1 MRDRDHGDVV
11 LSSILVLLVVAGWAA
26 YLVPFWFHRHD
37 GAAAELRSIHG
48 FSTAM
53 RTLSRRTPSYVDGR
67 YVLVPG
73 SRHRT
78 TTETPSAV
86 HVSGASVRRA
96 TETRVVRRRQAL
108 VGMLVVTVISMA
120 AAVPFGGLAVWV
132 ALGNALATTGY
143 AVVLRRAAVREAER
157 KRRARQLAYRRQV
170 LAERE
175 EYDAR
180 IAEAADAARR
190 VPRQP
195 AVRQASGDFYD
206 ALEDVDEWAEIEW
219 RRVVGQ

>member
-1 MRDRDHGDVV
+1 
-11 LSSILVLLVVAGWAA
+11 VVAGWAA

-53 RTLSRRTPSYVDGR
+53 RTLSRRTPAYVDGR

-73 SRHRT
+73 SRHHM
-78 TTETPSAV
+78 TTETPAPV
-86 HVSGASVRRA
+86 HVSGAGVRKA
-96 TETRVVRRRQAL
+96 SETRVVRRRQAL
-108 VGMLVVTVISMA
+108 VAMLAVTVVSA
-120 AAVPFGGLAVWV
+120 GLGFFVRGLTIWV
-132 ALGNALATTGY
+132 ALGNALATFGY
-143 AVVLRRAAVREAER
+143 AVVLRRSAVREAER

-180 IAEAADAARR
+180 IAAERAAQA

-195 AVRQASGDFYD
+195 AARRVAGDFYD
-206 ALEDVDEWAEIEW
+206 ALEDVDEWSEQEW
-219 RRVVGQ
+219 QRVVGQ

>member
-1 MRDRDHGDVV
+1 
-11 LSSILVLLVVAGWAA
+11 
-26 YLVPFWFHRHD
+26 VPFWFHRHD

-53 RTLSRRTPSYVDGR
+53 RTLSRRTPTYVDGR

-73 SRHRT
+73 SRHHT
-78 TTETPSAV
+78 TTETPAAV
-86 HVSGASVRRA
+86 HVSGAGVRKA
-96 TETRVVRRRQAL
+96 AQTRVVRRRQTLIA
-108 VGMLVVTVISMA
+108 MLAVTVFSV
-120 AAVPFGGLAVWV
+120 AVAFVAGGLALW
-132 ALGNALATTGY
+132 AAFGNAVATTGY

-180 IAEAADAARR
+180 IAAKQAAQEAA
-190 VPRQP
+190 RQT
-195 AVRQASGDFYD
+195 AVRRAAGGFYD

>member
-1 MRDRDHGDVV
+1 M
-11 LSSILVLLVVAGWAA
+11 
-26 YLVPFWFHRHD
+26 PFWFHRHD

-53 RTLSRRTPSYVDGR
+53 RTLSRRTPTYVDGR
-67 YVLVPG
+67 YVMMPG

-78 TTETPSAV
+78 TTETPAAV
-86 HVSGASVRRA
+86 HVSGAGVRKA

-108 VGMLVVTVISMA
+108 IGMLVVTLISA
-120 AAVPFGGLAVWV
+120 GAAVAIGGLAVWV
-132 ALGNALATTGY
+132 AVGNALATTGY
-143 AVVLRRAAVREAER
+143 AVVLRRAAVREAQR

-170 LAERE
+170 LAERD

-180 IAEAADAARR
+180 IAAEQAAHQ
-190 VPRQP
+190 VPRQTGVQR
-195 AVRQASGDFYD
+195 AAGALYD

>member
-53 RTLSRRTPSYVDGR
+53 RTLSRRTPTYVDGR

-73 SRHRT
+73 SRHHT
-78 TTETPSAV
+78 TTETPAAV
-86 HVSGASVRRA
+86 HVSGAGVRHA
-96 TETRVVRRRQAL
+96 AESRVVRRRQTL
-108 VGMLVVTVISMA
+108 LGMLVVTVASTGA
-120 AAVPFGGLAVWV
+120 AFVIGGLAVWL
-132 ALGNALATTGY
+132 AMGNGLAMTGY
-143 AVVLRRAAVREAER
+143 AVVLRRAAVREAQR
-157 KRRARQLAYRRQV
+157 KRRARQLAHRRRV

-175 EYDAR
+175 AYDAR
-180 IAEAADAARR
+180 IAAEAAARP

-195 AVRQASGDFYD
+195 AVQAAGDFYD